1 MAHYKLILA
10 YDGTDFLGFQRQSEG
25 RTVQAV
31 LESALRNIGWN
42 GSSISGAG
50 RTDTGVHAN
59 GQVVGFAFEW
69 DHSPE
74 NLRDA
79 LNANLPPDIA
89 VRSAE
94 VVGDD
99 FHPRYS
105 AVYRTYEYRLFF
117 DSIRNPLK
125 ERYAWR
131 IWPQFEIGLV
141 EESAAKLSGI
151 HDFSAFGTSP
161 KPGGSTIR
169 QIFRA
174 TWKIDKGIL
183 VFEISGNAYLYHM
196 VRRLVNYQVEVGH
209 GTRSPDELENFLR
222 EEHAEMVQGLAP
234 ARGLFLKEVKYP
246 V

>member
-10 YDGTDFLGFQRQSEG
+10 YDGTDFLGFQRQSDG

-42 GSSISGAG
+42 GASISGAG
-50 RTDTGVHAN
+50 RTDTGVHAI
-59 GQVVGFAFEW
+59 GQVVGFTFEW
-69 DHSPE
+69 SHSPE

-79 LNANLPPDIA
+79 INANLPPDVA

-105 AVYRTYEYRLFF
+105 AVSRTYEYRLYF
-117 DSIRNPLK
+117 DGIRNPLK

-151 HDFSAFGTSP
+151 HDFSAFGTAP

-169 QIFRA
+169 EIFSA
-174 TWKIDKGIL
+174 TWRINKGIL
-183 VFEISGNAYLYHM
+183 VFLISGNAYLYHM
-196 VRRLVNYQVEVGH
+196 VRRLVNYQVEVGL
-209 GTRSPDELENFLR
+209 GIRSPDELEHLLL
-222 EEHAEMVQGLAP
+222 EEQAEMVQGLAP
-234 ARGLFLKEVKYP
+234 ARGLYLKEIRYP